1 MFDFDTIQGTA
12 YSCQNDKLILAMKKG
27 SLDYHTENKGN
38 TAKSSITPAQLKVLE
53 LEYETAKKK
62 YDASPCS
69 TKKDSERDFC
79 ISLQAEIVS
88 MRSTISY
95 FYSIRDNEYAKIRT
109 ANLDA
114 LLKKFDDSKC
124 GAKIAEFRADNIKSI
139 TDVYSGM
146 DKQRIEEDSKY
157 QAKQRIFFG
166 ALVFLGAVLI
176 VTMFGKKE

>member
-1 MFDFDTIQGTA
+1 MVNFDIVYGTI
-12 YSCQNDKLILAMKKG
+12 YSCESDKGIVDLKKS
-27 SLDYHTENKGN
+27 SLDYHTQNKGN
-38 TAKSSITPAQLKVLE
+38 PAKSSITPAELKVLE

-69 TKKDSERDFC
+69 TKKDPERDAC
-79 ISLQAEIVS
+79 ISLQSQITS

-95 FYSIRDNEYAKIRT
+95 FYSIRDNETAQQRT
-109 ANLDA
+109 AELDK

-124 GAKIAEFRADNIKSI
+124 GDKIGEVRADAIKSI

-166 ALVFLGAVLI
+166 ALVVLGAVLM

>member
-12 YSCQNDKLILAMKKG
+12 YSCESDKGILGMKK
-27 SLDYHTENKGN
+27 STLDYHTQYIGN
-38 TAKSSITPAQLKVLE
+38 PAKSTMTPAELKKLQVD
-53 LEYETAKKK
+53 YENSKKK
-62 YDASPCS
+62 YDASPCG
-69 TKKDSERDFC
+69 KDPERDAC
-79 ISLQAEIVS
+79 IALQSQITS

-95 FYSIRDNEYAKIRT
+95 FYSVRDNETAKQRT
-109 ANLDA
+109 AQLDA

-124 GAKIAEFRADNIKSI
+124 GAKIGDFRADAIKSI

-146 DKQRIEEDSKY
+146 DKKRIEEDSKY

-166 ALVFLGAVLI
+166 ALVVLGAVLM

>member
-12 YSCQNDKLILAMKKG
+12 YSCEADKGVLAMKKS

-38 TAKSSITPAQLKVLE
+38 PVKSSITPAQLKVLE

-62 YDASPCS
+62 YDASPCG
-69 TKKDSERDFC
+69 KDTERDAC
-79 ISLQAEIVS
+79 ISLQSQITS

-95 FYSIRDNEYAKIRT
+95 FYSIRDNETAQQRT
-109 ANLDA
+109 AELDK

-124 GAKIAEFRADNIKSI
+124 GAKIGEFRADAIKSI
-139 TDVYSGM
+139 TDIYGGM

-166 ALVFLGAVLI
+166 ALVFFGAVLI

>member
-12 YSCQNDKLILAMKKG
+12 YSCEADKGVLAMKKS

-38 TAKSSITPAQLKVLE
+38 PVKSSITPAQLKVLE

-62 YDASPCS
+62 YDASPCG
-69 TKKDSERDFC
+69 KDPERDAC
-79 ISLQAEIVS
+79 ISLQSQITS

-95 FYSIRDNEYAKIRT
+95 FYSIRDNETAQQRT
-109 ANLDA
+109 AELDK

-124 GAKIAEFRADNIKSI
+124 GSKIGEFRADAIKSI
-139 TDVYSGM
+139 TDIYGGM

-166 ALVFLGAVLI
+166 ALVFFGAVLI